1 MPPPLRADV
10 FDPLHQVAEELWPGM
25 IVIPSMSV
33 GASDSIHTMQ
43 AGISSRVIGGAAVE
57 HNDNRMH
64 GRDERLSVDSYYKSV
79 EFFYLYLKAL
89 TK

>member
-1 MPPPLRADV
+1 
-10 FDPLHQVAEELWPGM
+10 
-25 IVIPSMSV
+25 
-33 GASDSIHTMQ
+33 
-43 AGISSRVIGGAAVE
+43 
-57 HNDNRMH
+57 MH